1 MFMHADLEIF
11 SAIFAGKIVA
21 IVCGDTVINFKLN
34 YCVIKKI
41 S

>member
-11 SAIFAGKIVA
+11 SAIFAGKMVA
-21 IVCGDTVINFKLN
+21 IVYGDTMINSKLIYPVIE
-34 YCVIKKI
+34 KI